1 MGTTVFEDAIATQ
14 RRQRQVEVEFLYLD
28 LNTCSRC
35 LGTAANLEAA
45 LDEVSRIL
53 AAAGAEV
60 TVQETHV
67 TSEEQARALNFVS
80 SPTIRVNGK
89 DVAFELRESRCRD
102 CEACACNGTVDCRLW
117 VWQGREHEAAPPA
130 MIVDALLREIY
141 GGAPQPA
148 PAPVAVDVPENLQ
161 RFFAAVARQAAAP
174 ASCCDA
180 PTQASCCEPAAKA
193 SCCGEAASGGCG
205 CQ

>member
-1 MGTTVFEDAIATQ
+1 MGTAGIEDAIVAQ
-14 RRQRQVEVEFLYLD
+14 RWQRQVEVEFLYLD
-28 LNTCSRC
+28 LTTCARC

-45 LDEVSRIL
+45 LDEVSRLL
-53 AAAGAEV
+53 AAAGAGV
-60 TVQETHV
+60 IVHETHV
-67 TSEEQARALNFVS
+67 TSAEQARALNFVS

-117 VWQGREHEAAPPA
+117 VWQGREYEEAPPA
-130 MIVDALLREIY
+130 MIVDALLREVY
-141 GGAPQPA
+141 GGAPQPT
-148 PAPVAVDVPENLQ
+148 PALGADVPENLQ
-161 RFFAAVARQAAAP
+161 RFFAGVAQQAAAP

-180 PTQASCCEPAAKA
+180 TKQASCCEPAAKA

>member
-1 MGTTVFEDAIATQ
+1 MGAAVIEDAIAAQ
-14 RRQRQVEVEFLYLD
+14 RWQRQVEVEFLYLD
-28 LNTCSRC
+28 LNTCARC

-45 LDEVSRIL
+45 LDEVSRLL
-53 AAAGAEV
+53 AAAGAGV
-60 TVQETHV
+60 IVHETHV
-67 TSEEQARALNFVS
+67 TSAEQARALNFVS

-117 VWQGREHEAAPPA
+117 VWQGREYEEAPPA
-130 MIVDALLREIY
+130 MIVDALLREVY
-141 GGAPQPA
+141 GGAPQPT
-148 PAPVAVDVPENLQ
+148 PALGAADVPENLQ
-161 RFFAAVARQAAAP
+161 RFFAGVAQQAAAP

-180 PTQASCCEPAAKA
+180 TKQASCCEPAAKA